1 MVVATL
7 VRLLVALLAWV
18 PGAGL
23 SGAAATA
30 ATTTDDTAVCSYDV
44 PAFARV
50 DAHVSA
56 HALAGPAQL
65 TGAREWSASPPVGP
79 LSRSTT
85 PSSRSVATNNPVP
98 GRVSRIVEEDILDR
112 GMTTLGHPSSS
123 DVFATA
129 ADDIAGLNSAQI
141 GEHLTLLDG
150 TGAVRKGPFAV
161 IEFDTPGGIASPL
174 NRTNPGFVNGG
185 RAAGGAREFVVPN
198 SPLDQLTNV
207 VIRRP
212 G

>member
-1 MVVATL
+1 MKNV
-7 VRLLVALLAWV
+7 VRLLVALVASLLW
-18 PGAGL
+18 L
-23 SGAAATA
+23 A
-30 ATTTDDTAVCSYDV
+30 ATTTSAATFAYDARPV
-44 PAFARV
+44 ARV
-50 DAHVSA
+50 DTREIAN
-56 HALAGPAQL
+56 
-65 TGAREWSASPPVGP
+65 GAAASPLVSGVREGSVSPSVTAQGT
-79 LSRSTT
+79 STT
-85 PSSRSVATNNPVP
+85 STHSVVATDNPVP
-98 GRVSRIVEEDILDR
+98 GRVSRIVEEDVLDR

-123 DVFATA
+123 DVFVTA

-174 NRTNPGFVNGG
+174 NRTNPGFINGG

-198 SPLDQLTNV
+198 SPLDQLSNV